1 MSNIESTQTLRPW
14 QFGVRIETNAKGWLQ
29 PSIHVY
35 SDKCDCEE
43 LAVILLERTVKQLK
57 RSGFK
62 VATSLP
68 ELVIEED
75 KKNGR

>member
-1 MSNIESTQTLRPW
+1 MTTTINSVELRPW
-14 QFGVRIETNAKGWLQ
+14 QYGVKIECNAKGFIQ

-35 SDKCDCEE
+35 SDKCDCEQ
-43 LAVILLERTVKQLK
+43 LAVILLERTVKELK

-68 ELVIEED
+68 ELSITENS
-75 KKNGR
+75 KKE